1 MKNKMRI
8 VITSGFRWNY
18 FQWFLLGFHELENRG
33 LIKLDYSLPLASRIL
48 LSSSNKL
55 IIRIADKCRRIF
67 EPDSYNMDGY
77 ILYYDNGKKIKKT
90 FTIDSADAPYLF
102 DSKKLNKVDIYFK
115 MQCPIDLKLAG
126 FYITD
131 LIMIPW
137 CDHEHEDCGIKL
149 TERGKR
155 KTISLDGK
163 NNIRPLMVG
172 PRQLSKG
179 TSYDCLKAGYD
190 NYLKGRNIEKAKN
203 IMCDFGNALGPKPEA
218 NPIPDYDWEAD
229 IMGFYGESVN
239 HPNEKRENVAKYIA
253 RLNSSDA
260 RVISTANA
268 DSHIVENK
276 NLIIPLEKFCKH
288 IAAFKYNANVSGYRL
303 SMPSRFIESFM
314 VGTSV
319 ITDKLAIKWYK
330 PFDTEVVETVPMG
343 YLPMN
348 KVDWKQFQKD
358 LNNLPS
364 VDPSQVIKAFEEKWS
379 PKVVAQ
385 YIIDTVKES

>member
-1 MKNKMRI
+1 
-8 VITSGFRWNY
+8 
-18 FQWFLLGFHELENRG
+18 
-33 LIKLDYSLPLASRIL
+33 
-48 LSSSNKL
+48 
-55 IIRIADKCRRIF
+55 
-67 EPDSYNMDGY
+67 MDGY

-137 CDHEHEDCGIKL
+137 CDHEHEDCGLKL

-203 IMCDFGNALGPKPEA
+203 IMCYFGNALGPKPEA

-319 ITDKLAIKWYK
+319 ITDKLAIK
-330 PFDTEVVETVPMG
+330 VVQAV
-343 YLPMN
+343 L
-348 KVDWKQFQKD
+348 
-358 LNNLPS
+358 
-364 VDPSQVIKAFEEKWS
+364 I
-379 PKVVAQ
+379 PKL
-385 YIIDTVKES
+385 